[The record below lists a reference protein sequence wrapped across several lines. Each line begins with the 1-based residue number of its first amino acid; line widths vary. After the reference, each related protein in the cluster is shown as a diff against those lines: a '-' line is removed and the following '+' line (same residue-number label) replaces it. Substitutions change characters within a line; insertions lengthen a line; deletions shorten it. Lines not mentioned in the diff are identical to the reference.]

1 MSRNSAW
8 NNIAGKMS
16 AGVRFVSEIAEW
28 GQGGFELATNHS
40 ERMDI
45 CRKCEFYIAKEE
57 KCKKCG
63 CYMMAKTKLATAKC
77 PVGKW

>member
-1 MSRNSAW
+1 MSSNSAW
-8 NNIAGKMS
+8 HNIAEKMRTP
-16 AGVRFVSEIAEW
+16 ARFVAEIAEW

-45 CRKCEFYIAKEE
+45 CRGCEFYKAKEE
-57 KCKKCG
+57 KCEKCG
-63 CYMMAKTKLATAKC
+63 CYMLAKTKLATAKC